1 MVVVFSSNIQDLDG
15 WDVNWHSGNSNIED
29 FTCHLTLKNL
39 LVGVPNEN
47 QWLGGGNVN
56 VFGNFTPKIGEM
68 IPYLTSISFKWG

>member
-1 MVVVFSSNIQDLDG
+1 VRGVGLLG
-15 WDVNWHSGNSNIED
+15 GGNSNIEH

-56 VFGNFTPKIGEM
+56 IFGIFTRILGEKNLN
-68 IPYLTSISFKWG
+68 LTSIFFKRV